1 MVRPSGETAAPF
13 LGTDEPDDAA
23 ARYCFVRGA
32 RKIQGIFGFLP
43 FLCFIL
49 LSSRPEFAATLA
61 LACALAIN
69 ACNGARKRLGD
80 AQAVFPCV
88 LDAGYVVVF
97 ALLLATLA
105 AGVYLPPQ
113 LLGTLATGGL
123 LLITLASM
131 AIGTPLTSQYGNE
144 RVPPVLVGSPPM
156 TALHMYITAYIGA
169 CFVFATGSQ
178 FAYLAAIGLRTAPDK
193 SAPAAIACTLVLPLG
208 VWLVALPR
216 IPRVVALARR
226 RVDFA
231 GWVAKTE
238 GAAAQIA
245 EFYERRAEP
254 NPFLP
259 EGNGAPA

>member
-1 MVRPSGETAAPF
+1 MPDAPFNHQRQQVRRELLASQQSALLQLAAPRV
-13 LGTDEPDDAA
+13 LLAT
-23 ARYCFVRGA
+23 RGA
-32 RKIQGIFGFLP
+32 R
-43 FLCFIL
+43 
-49 LSSRPEFAATLA
+49 SARPE
-61 LACALAIN
+61 
-69 ACNGARKRLGD
+69 
-80 AQAVFPCV
+80 
-88 LDAGYVVVF
+88 
-97 ALLLATLA
+97 
-105 AGVYLPPQ
+105 

-131 AIGTPLTSQYGNE
+131 ALGTPLTSQYGNE

-156 TALHMYITAYIGA
+156 TALHMYITAYIGG

-178 FAYLAAIGLRTAPDK
+178 VAYLAANGFAAPDK

-216 IPRVVALARR
+216 IPRVVAFARR

-231 GWVAKTE
+231 GWVAKTD

-254 NPFLP
+254 NPFLTD
-259 EGNGAPA
+259 GNGTPA

>member
-1 MVRPSGETAAPF
+1 MNRASRETAAPF
-13 LGTDEPDDAA
+13 LGADEPDDAA

-32 RKIQGIFGFLP
+32 RKIQGVFGFLP

-105 AGVYLPPQ
+105 AGVYVPSQ

-131 AIGTPLTSQYGNE
+131 ALGTPLTSQYGNE

-156 TALHMYITAYIGA
+156 TALHMYITAYIGG
-169 CFVFATGSQ
+169 CFVFATGAQ
-178 FAYLAAIGLRTAPDK
+178 LAYLAAIGFAAPDK

-216 IPRVVALARR
+216 IPRVVAFARR

-231 GWVAKTE
+231 GWVAKTD

-254 NPFLP
+254 NPFLTD
-259 EGNGAPA
+259 GNGTPA